1 MDTLVHFAHLGITLS
16 FILHRDRFEKK
27 SLSSKGHPK
36 QTKEL
41 LLSLHSRKLT
51 WIPKRWFGNGN
62 SLINGHFH
70 FFASM
75 LVFWG
80 VSVV

>member
-1 MDTLVHFAHLGITLS
+1 MDTLVHFAHLGITLR
-16 FILHRDRFEKK
+16 FIHRDRRTQI

-41 LLSLHSRKLT
+41 LLSLHSRKLRYPNDGLAKVT
-51 WIPKRWFGNGN
+51 PF
-62 SLINGHFH
+62 INGHFH
-70 FFASM
+70 FFVSM